1 MSGYETLTNREKAP
15 GNKSGKHGSG
25 KNDEWDGC
33 GDIRQ
38 DAGSAVRRSVV
49 D

>member
-1 MSGYETLTNREKAP
+1 MLGYERLTNREKASR
-15 GNKSGKHGSG
+15 KESERRGSS

-38 DAGSAVRRSVV
+38 DAGSAAHRSVV